1 MSVTQI
7 ISGALRDVTARWR
20 TARTIRRAVLLLAV
34 IGTMAGV
41 AVATAGPSLADV
53 GSQPGN
59 LILRPGSGAA
69 SLTPTWSTTDGCPAG
84 YRGSAVISMLTPHGR
99 FISLIS
105 STAYG
110 LTKAFGGTLDG
121 SMAALLH
128 FAHVKNGGTLEFA
141 VGCYTQVGGTGHY
154 TYIQSTIVTLSSS
167 GTSYTTSSPSASSSS
182 STGQQGYTS
191 GSAGSGQQTTTRAPG
206 ALAADTSGMGS
217 TGEAALIAGLCVLA
231 IAASA
236 FVWHRRRDRSR
247 LM

>member
-1 MSVTQI
+1 V
-7 ISGALRDVTARWR
+7 
-20 TARTIRRAVLLLAV
+20 LLAV

-41 AVATAGPSLADV
+41 AVVTDGPALADV

-69 SLTPTWSTTDGCPAG
+69 ALTPTWSTTDGCPAG

-141 VGCYTQVGGTGHY
+141 VGCYTQVGGTGRY

-167 GTSYTTSSPSASSSS
+167 GTSYETSSPNASS

-191 GSAGSGQQTTTRAPG
+191 GSASSAQQSPNHPAG
-206 ALAADTSGMGS
+206 ALASDTSGMGS

-231 IAASA
+231 VAAGA
-236 FVWHRRRDRSR
+236 FVLHRRRDRSR